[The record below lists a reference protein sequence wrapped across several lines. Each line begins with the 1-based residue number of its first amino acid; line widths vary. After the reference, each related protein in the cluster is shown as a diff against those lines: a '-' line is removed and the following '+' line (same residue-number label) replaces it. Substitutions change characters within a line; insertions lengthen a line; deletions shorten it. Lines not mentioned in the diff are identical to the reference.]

1 MSLFRRILESVGDAD
16 VDAVRSAE
24 WQTVEGSHADGGV
37 YVYDGKPLRGISS
50 GQEFYA
56 EVVTRPTKLRSTL
69 TGTTWNT
76 KRDGGV
82 ALAVDGRVFGA
93 TRTYEVTFRKLASA
107 GGPVRVRMRRSGT
120 YAKGIP
126 TVEMLLPDSFLMNI
140 AGELGYLPP
149 TDAEV
154 VILYIREWSGPRVG
168 DKYVRLPVTTRTV
181 PTPAGS
187 SAKPHVIVSAAGT
200 DVADISA
207 RSTFYSTLAR
217 HVGEPPL
224 DAFCQMRESSDG
236 HGAHYWRLVVIW
248 TRPAD
253 NPVGR

>member
-1 MSLFRRILESVGDAD
+1 MSLFRRILESVGDTD
-16 VDAVRSAE
+16 VGAV
-24 WQTVEGSHADGGV
+24 
-37 YVYDGKPLRGISS
+37 
-50 GQEFYA
+50 
-56 EVVTRPTKLRSTL
+56 
-69 TGTTWNT
+69 
-76 KRDGGV
+76 RDGGV

-107 GGPVRVRMRRSGT
+107 GGPVRVR
-120 YAKGIP
+120 
-126 TVEMLLPDSFLMNI
+126 I

-224 DAFCQMRESSDG
+224 DAFCQRRESSDG
-236 HGAHYWRLVVIW
+236 QGAHYWRLVVIW
-248 TRPAD
+248 GPS
-253 NPVGR
+253 GR

>member
-1 MSLFRRILESVGDAD
+1 MSLLRRILESVGDAD
-16 VDAVRSAE
+16 IGAVREAE
-24 WQTVEGSHADGGV
+24 WQTVEGSHASDGV
-37 YVYDGKPLRGISS
+37 YVYDGRPLRGISS

-82 ALAVDGRVFGA
+82 ALAVDGHVFGA
-93 TRTYEVTFRKLASA
+93 TMAYESTFRKLASV

-126 TVEMLLPDSFLMNI
+126 TVEMLLPDSAAMNI
-140 AGELGYLPP
+140 ARDIGYLVPAG
-149 TDAEV
+149 AEV
-154 VILYIREWSGPRVG
+154 VTLSIREWGGPSVG
-168 DKYVRLPVTTRTV
+168 DDAVRLPVTTRTV
-181 PTPAGS
+181 PTPSGS
-187 SAKPHVIVSAAGT
+187 SAMPHVIVSAAGT

-207 RSTFYSTLAR
+207 RSTWYRALAR

-224 DAFCQMRESSDG
+224 DAFCQRRESSDG

-248 TRPAD
+248 GP
-253 NPVGR
+253 PGR

>member
-16 VDAVRSAE
+16 VGAVRAAE
-24 WQTVEGSHADGGV
+24 WQTVDGSHADGGV

-76 KRDGGV
+76 KMDGGV

-126 TVEMLLPDSFLMNI
+126 TVEMLLPDSFVMNI
-140 AGELGYLPP
+140 AGDIGYLVPN
-149 TDAEV
+149 DADV

-168 DKYVRLPVTTRTV
+168 DGAAHLPVTTRTV

-187 SAKPHVIVSAAGT
+187 SAKPHVIVSASGT

-207 RSTFYSTLAR
+207 RSTFYSNLAR

-224 DAFCQMRESSDG
+224 DAFCQRRESSDG
-236 HGAHYWRLVVIW
+236 QGAHYWRLVVIW
-248 TRPAD
+248 GPS
-253 NPVGR
+253 GR

>member
-16 VDAVRSAE
+16 VGAVRAAE

-56 EVVTRPTKLRSTL
+56 EVVTRPTNLRSTL

-82 ALAVDGRVFGA
+82 ALAVDGHVFGA

-126 TVEMLLPDSFLMNI
+126 TVEMLLPHSFVMNI
-140 AGELGYLPP
+140 AGDLGYLVPN
-149 TDAEV
+149 DADV
-154 VILYIREWSGPRVG
+154 VILSIRKWSGPMVG
-168 DKYVRLPVTTRTV
+168 DNAARLPVTTRTV
-181 PTPAGS
+181 PTPGGS

-248 TRPAD
+248 GPS
-253 NPVGR
+253 GR